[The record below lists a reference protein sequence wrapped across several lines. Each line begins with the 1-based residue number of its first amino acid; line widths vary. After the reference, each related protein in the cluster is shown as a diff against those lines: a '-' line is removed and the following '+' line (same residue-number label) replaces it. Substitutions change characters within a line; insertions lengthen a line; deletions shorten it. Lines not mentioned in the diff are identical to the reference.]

1 MRPAR
6 PQAQSAVPGALAADP
21 LAAAGD
27 AVSTIDAS
35 SNVTSR
41 NAAAEALL
49 GFSRA
54 DAAQHWPA
62 LVPASGNEQGKAQT
76 DA

>member
-6 PQAQSAVPGALAADP
+6 PQAQSAVQGALAADA
-21 LAAAGD
+21 LATAGD
-27 AVSTIDAS
+27 AVSTIDACGK
-35 SNVTSR
+35 VTSR

-49 GFSRA
+49 RFSRA
-54 DAAQHWPA
+54 DAAEHGLA
-62 LVPASGNEQGKAQT
+62 LVPASGNEQGKART